1 MEFMWG
7 ETWFKSFMI
16 EYLFTSNLFLH
27 ENQTL
32 SRKSKHIPPQSCSD
46 NWSDKS
52 DIPLSNSSLRINL
65 CNNNLTDELIEN
77 IICSNLDN

>member
-7 ETWFKSFMI
+7 EAWFKNFMI
-16 EYLFTSNLFLH
+16 ECLFTSNLFLLD
-27 ENQTL
+27 NQTL
-32 SRKSKHIPPQSCSD
+32 SKKSKHIPSQSCSD
-46 NWSDKS
+46 NSSDKS

-65 CNNNLTDELIEN
+65 CNNNLIDELIEN